1 MESIIID
8 GTSNTPAI
16 RFDTNGRLLIEGRSL
31 PENVSG
37 FYDPLINW
45 ARELRSETTRLDINI
60 EYANSSSSKKLLEIL
75 KVLDANNAIK
85 EFLVNWHYEFDDED
99 SLESGQ
105 LYEEL
110 MLKAQFR
117 YIEYNEAA

>member
-1 MESIIID
+1 M
-8 GTSNTPAI
+8 
-16 RFDTNGRLLIEGRSL
+16 